1 MVPGCDSPPDLGT
14 PLGRE
19 GRGSAYWWATYGRIR
34 SMKNLKAV
42 SMVVAAFLIAGC
54 SEQSNAPKKAQVG
67 NQKPKTVVVNEGMSK
82 EEEEKLNQRLADLEE

>member
-1 MVPGCDSPPDLGT
+1 M
-14 PLGRE
+14 
-19 GRGSAYWWATYGRIR
+19 
-34 SMKNLKAV
+34 AV

-54 SEQSNAPKKAQVG
+54 SEQSNAPKKAQEG